1 MDYILYGDNRIAKDF
16 RYLFDDLNIIS
27 VSDDI
32 ESILSDYCYDQI
44 IICDFDK
51 SQKEGKLKKRGLV
64 YGKNYVY
71 EEDFFSSLDSVSI
84 PKDRKIAVWG
94 TGNKCK
100 FLLSHN
106 LPWEPDLFI
115 DSYKKQ
121 DTLMNVPVAAP
132 GNIIVY
138 IL

>member
-51 SQKEGKLKKRGLV
+51 SQKEGKLKKRG
-64 YGKNYVY
+64 
-71 EEDFFSSLDSVSI
+71 
-84 PKDRKIAVWG
+84 
-94 TGNKCK
+94 
-100 FLLSHN
+100 
-106 LPWEPDLFI
+106 
-115 DSYKKQ
+115 
-121 DTLMNVPVAAP
+121 
-132 GNIIVY
+132 
-138 IL
+138 

>member
-51 SQKEGKLKKRGLV
+51 SQKEGIGLWKELCVRGGFFFFFRFGFYSKRQ
-64 YGKNYVY
+64 KNCC
-71 EEDFFSSLDSVSI
+71 L
-84 PKDRKIAVWG
+84 
-94 TGNKCK
+94 GNR
-100 FLLSHN
+100 
-106 LPWEPDLFI
+106 E
-115 DSYKKQ
+115 
-121 DTLMNVPVAAP
+121 
-132 GNIIVY
+132 
-138 IL
+138 